1 METLAAKVEKFKLT
15 LVKAESIAD
24 AWTYF
29 FDHLLSDDR
38 FTGMQREVVPTE
50 VLSVLETVTDHA
62 IKNKKGLRHLL
73 SFEIPEYKIVH
84 GSCAIDSIMIPY
96 CVAQDLN
103 VGTVCVMEHP
113 HPPVKLLRFSVSP
126 GTKSCDIKKAFA
138 FTAKSSRL
146 H

>member
-15 LVKAESIAD
+15 LVKAQQIED

-29 FDHLLSDDR
+29 FDHLVSDDR
-38 FTGMQREVVPTE
+38 FIAMQREVVPE
-50 VLSVLETVTDHA
+50 DILSVLETVTNHA
-62 IKNKKGLRHLL
+62 VKNKKGLRHLL
-73 SFEIPEYKIVH
+73 SFEIPEHKIVH
-84 GSCAIDSIMIPY
+84 GSCAIDTIMIPY

-103 VGTVCVMEHP
+103 VGTACVIEHP
-113 HPPVKLLRFSVSP
+113 HPPVQLIRFSVSQGP
-126 GTKSCDIKKAFA
+126 KSSDVKKAFA